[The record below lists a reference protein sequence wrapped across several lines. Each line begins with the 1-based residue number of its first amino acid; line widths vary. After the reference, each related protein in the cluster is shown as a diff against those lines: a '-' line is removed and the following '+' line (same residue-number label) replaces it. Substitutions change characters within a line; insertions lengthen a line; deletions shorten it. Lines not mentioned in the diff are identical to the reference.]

1 MLDSDLGICVN
12 HKTTFY
18 TLENKVQVDI
28 SVNFDFL
35 KLVEHTW
42 MRVYICMPIILSD
55 LCTEIYYSLYK
66 TISIQKLKIERMLYY
81 SNLLSVTII

>member
-18 TLENKVQVDI
+18 TLENKVQV
-28 SVNFDFL
+28 VNLDFL
-35 KLVEHTW
+35 KLVKHTW

-55 LCTEIYYSLYK
+55 LCTEIYIK
-66 TISIQKLKIERMLYY
+66 P
-81 SNLLSVTII
+81 